1 MRLSLPD
8 IRLIELRSFLISF
21 VGHLALASLIIFK
34 FTPQPEAL
42 KPSLIFLG
50 SLLGENDFHNLTAQ
64 RDPSGSDETQS
75 AVKTRHY
82 PHPFGLLQEVSKPAF
97 SRNKP
102 PQKKTFLKSTFLNP
116 DEQTPVIDKGENLGI
131 DLSFPER
138 SPLKLDLK

>member
-8 IRLIELRSFLISF
+8 IRLIEIRSFLISF

-42 KPSLIFLG
+42 NPSLIFLG

-64 RDPSGSDETQS
+64 RDPSGLDETRS

-82 PHPFGLLQEVSKPAF
+82 PHPFGPLPEVSKPAF

-102 PQKKTFLKSTFLNP
+102 PQKKTFLKSSFLNP
-116 DEQTPVIDKGENLGI
+116 AEQPPVTDKDEDLGI
-131 DLSFPER
+131 DLSVPEH
-138 SPLKLDLK
+138 SPLKLDLQ